1 MSSNPS
7 GSDSAGPSGSS
18 PVECDDSLHYPE
30 SEYSASL
37 SSASLSGASLSGAS
51 LSGALRGT
59 TLEDASLAD
68 SESLIYRLH
77 EPGASL
83 HIVMVAPP
91 YFEVPPAGYGGV
103 EAVVAQLADALVAR
117 GHRVTLLGA
126 GRSGTTARFIRVWDD
141 ILAERLG
148 DPFPEVL
155 NALKVRRIITELAQT
170 ERIDVVHD
178 HTFAGPLNAPMYS
191 ALGIPTVVT
200 VHGPVDGEAQEYYS
214 SLTDTAQFVAISDR
228 QRSLAENLNWVGRV
242 YNTVRPAEWPFQ
254 TRKQDFGL
262 FLGRY
267 APYKGPDLALHA
279 AHEAGMPLVLAAK
292 MNEPPE
298 KAYFENAVRPLL
310 RDTDFVFGEA
320 DQIAK
325 RLLLASARCLLFP
338 IRWEEPFGIV
348 MIEAMACGT
357 PVVAL
362 RGGAVE
368 EVVDHGV
375 TGIICD
381 DPAELPAAIAAAD
394 EIDPAAC
401 RRRVVEKFSV
411 DQLGAGYEAAYYAAI
426 DKLASVP
433 VPVASDGVPLIRP
446 LSAVGNG

>member
-7 GSDSAGPSGSS
+7 GSDSSGPSGSS
-18 PVECDDSLHYPE
+18 PSEYPEALRAGSLRAPE
-30 SEYSASL
+30 SEYSVTLDDA
-37 SSASLSGASLSGAS
+37 
-51 LSGALRGT
+51 ALNP
-59 TLEDASLAD
+59 D
-68 SESLIYRLH
+68 SLIYNLH
-77 EPGASL
+77 GSGAPL

-117 GHRVTLLGA
+117 GHQVTLLGA
-126 GRSGTTARFIRVWDD
+126 GRPGTTARFIPVWDD

-200 VHGPVDGEAQEYYS
+200 VHGPVDGEAQEYYT

-254 TRKQDFGL
+254 TRKQDFAL

-279 AHEAGMPLVLAAK
+279 AHESGIPLVLAAK

-298 KAYFENAVRPLL
+298 KAYFESAVRPLL

-394 EIDPAAC
+394 DLDPAAC
-401 RRRVVEKFSV
+401 RRRVVERFSV
-411 DQLGAGYEAAYYAAI
+411 DQLGAGYEAAYYTAIGKTAAGSI
-426 DKLASVP
+426 A
-433 VPVASDGVPLIRP
+433 AEGVPLSLP
-446 LSAVGNG
+446 LSAIGNS

>member
-1 MSSNPS
+1 
-7 GSDSAGPSGSS
+7 
-18 PVECDDSLHYPE
+18 
-30 SEYSASL
+30 
-37 SSASLSGASLSGAS
+37 
-51 LSGALRGT
+51 
-59 TLEDASLAD
+59 
-68 SESLIYRLH
+68 
-77 EPGASL
+77 
-83 HIVMVAPP
+83 MVAPP

-117 GHRVTLLGA
+117 GHQVTLLGA
-126 GRSGTTARFIRVWDD
+126 GRPGTTARFIPVWDD

-155 NALKVRRIITELAQT
+155 NALKVRRIITELAST

-254 TRKQDFGL
+254 TRKQDFAL

-267 APYKGPDLALHA
+267 APYKGPHLALQA
-279 AHEAGMPLVLAAK
+279 AHESGIPLVLAAK

-298 KAYFENAVRPLL
+298 KAYFESAVRPLL
-310 RDTDFVFGEA
+310 RETDFVFGEA

-368 EVVDHGV
+368 EVVEHGV
-375 TGIICD
+375 TGFICD
-381 DPAELPAAIAAAD
+381 DPAELPAAIAAVD

-401 RRRVVEKFSV
+401 RRRVVERFSV

-426 DKLASVP
+426 GKNAAGALSMAEGALS
-433 VPVASDGVPLIRP
+433 LP
-446 LSAVGNG
+446 LSAIGNG

>member
-1 MSSNPS
+1 MSSIPS
-7 GSDSAGPSGSS
+7 GSDSSGPSGSS
-18 PVECDDSLHYPE
+18 PSEYPE
-30 SEYSASL
+30 SLREQGAEYSV
-37 SSASLSGASLSGAS
+37 
-51 LSGALRGT
+51 ALD
-59 TLEDASLAD
+59 DAALNP
-68 SESLIYRLH
+68 ESLIYNLH
-77 EPGASL
+77 GSGAPL

-117 GHRVTLLGA
+117 GHQVTLLGA
-126 GRSGTTARFIRVWDD
+126 GRPGTTARFIPVWDD

-155 NALKVRRIITELAQT
+155 NALKVRRIITELART

-228 QRSLAENLNWVGRV
+228 QRSLAEHLNWVGRV
-242 YNTVRPAEWPFQ
+242 YNTVRPAEWPYQ
-254 TRKQDFGL
+254 TRKQDFAL

-279 AHEAGMPLVLAAK
+279 AHEAGIPLVLAAK

-298 KAYFENAVRPLL
+298 KAYFESAVRPLL
-310 RDTDFVFGEA
+310 RETDFVFGEA

-368 EVVDHGV
+368 EVVDDGV

-394 EIDPAAC
+394 RIDPAAC
-401 RRRVVEKFSV
+401 RRRVVERFSV
-411 DQLGAGYEAAYYAAI
+411 DQLGAGYEAAYYTAIGKNAAVAFSMSEGV
-426 DKLASVP
+426 LA
-433 VPVASDGVPLIRP
+433 AP
-446 LSAVGNG
+446 LSTIGNG